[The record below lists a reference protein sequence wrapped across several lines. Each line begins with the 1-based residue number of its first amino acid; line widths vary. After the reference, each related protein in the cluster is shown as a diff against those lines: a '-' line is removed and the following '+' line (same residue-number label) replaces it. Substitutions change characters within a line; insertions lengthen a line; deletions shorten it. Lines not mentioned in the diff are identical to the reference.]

1 MEYKSQQIETCDLRI
16 SHLTKQVEA
25 LAHSLHE
32 KETTATH
39 LQFQQVTTT
48 PERLSKII
56 TLTTQ
61 IAELKQ
67 SLQEVEYQKQ
77 LVVMEREAA
86 VQDMEAKQ
94 KVELQLHK
102 HLGKLQ
108 FADIYMATTGLHLYF
123 IS

>member
-1 MEYKSQQIETCDLRI
+1 MEYKSQQIEKHDLCI
-16 SHLTKQVEA
+16 SHLTEQVET

-39 LQFQQVTTT
+39 LQLQQVTTT
-48 PERLSKII
+48 PEQLSKVI

-67 SLQEVEYQKQ
+67 SLQEAEYQKQ
-77 LVVMEREAA
+77 LLVMEREAA
-86 VQDMEAKQ
+86 VQAMEAKQ

-108 FADIYMATTGLHLYF
+108 FADIYMATTCLHFYL

>member
-1 MEYKSQQIETCDLRI
+1 LRI

-32 KETTATH
+32 KETTANH
-39 LQFQQVTTT
+39 LQLQQVTTT
-48 PERLSKII
+48 PEQLSKII

-61 IAELKQ
+61 IAQLKQ
-67 SLQEVEYQKQ
+67 RLQEAEYQKQ
-77 LVVMEREAA
+77 LLVMEREAA
-86 VQDMEAKQ
+86 VQDMEAIQ
-94 KVELQLHK
+94 KVEVQLHK

-108 FADIYMATTGLHLYF
+108 FADVYIATSCIHFYF

>member
-1 MEYKSQQIETCDLRI
+1 MEYKSQQIETGDLRI

-25 LAHSLHE
+25 LARSLHE

-39 LQFQQVTTT
+39 LQLQHVTTT
-48 PERLSKII
+48 PEQLSKII

-67 SLQEVEYQKQ
+67 SLQEAEYQKQ
-77 LVVMEREAA
+77 LLVMEREAA
-86 VQDMEAKQ
+86 VQAMEAKQ

-108 FADIYMATTGLHLYF
+108 FADI
-123 IS
+123 

>member
-1 MEYKSQQIETCDLRI
+1 MEYKSQQIETRDLRI

-39 LQFQQVTTT
+39 LQLQHVTTT
-48 PERLSKII
+48 PEQLSKVI
-56 TLTTQ
+56 TLTTE

-67 SLQEVEYQKQ
+67 RLQEVEYQKQ
-77 LVVMEREAA
+77 LVVLERETA
-86 VQDMEAKQ
+86 VQDMEAKR

-108 FADIYMATTGLHLYF
+108 FADIYMATPCVHLYF
-123 IS
+123 VS

>member
-1 MEYKSQQIETCDLRI
+1 MCI
-16 SHLTKQVEA
+16 SELTQQVET

-39 LQFQQVTTT
+39 LQLQQVTTT
-48 PERLSKII
+48 PEQLSKVI

-67 SLQEVEYQKQ
+67 RLQEVEYQKQ
-77 LVVMEREAA
+77 LVVIEREAA
-86 VQDMEAKQ
+86 IQDMETKQ
-94 KVELQLHK
+94 KVELQLYK

-108 FADIYMATTGLHLYF
+108 FADICIA
-123 IS
+123 SVR